1 MSPLRNS
8 GEAGMELRRPRECR
22 MEYSMSRSAAAWA
35 TACMVLSSCHP
46 PSDESNY
53 ASAKSCH
60 AVFEASLKIVDVSRL
75 PKTAKFD
82 PVQTRLYADDLLD
95 TALDFGEQMGMR
107 PVAIRR
113 DLDQALAAYLRSYS
127 DTKEMPDQK
136 TARLFADLT
145 RCQKV
150 IYPD

>member
-1 MSPLRNS
+1 MKLR
-8 GEAGMELRRPRECR
+8 LPRERRKECGMR
-22 MEYSMSRSAAAWA
+22 LSAASVA
-35 TACMVLSSCHP
+35 TACLALSGCHP
-46 PSDESNY
+46 PSDRSMY
-53 ASAKSCH
+53 VSAKDCH

-107 PVAIRR
+107 PDAVRR
-113 DLDQALAAYLRSYS
+113 DLDQALAAYLRSYAEPKQ
-127 DTKEMPDQK
+127 TPQQK
-136 TARLFADLT
+136 MDRLFTDLT